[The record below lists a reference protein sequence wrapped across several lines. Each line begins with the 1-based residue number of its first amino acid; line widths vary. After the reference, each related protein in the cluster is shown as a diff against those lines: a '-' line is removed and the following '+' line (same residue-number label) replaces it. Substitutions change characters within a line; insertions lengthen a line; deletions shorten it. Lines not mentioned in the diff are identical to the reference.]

1 MNIAYIYLQIYRL
14 FDSVTP
20 LAADCGDLSNAACCQ
35 GDDCGMY
42 LFPGEKK
49 VYDLLNPEWV
59 KIEKSDFKYT
69 YKRKKKSLYIAFCN
83 ENCDRF
89 QRPLA
94 CRIFPLTPVLS
105 DDGKLDIIIDPRSK
119 SICPL
124 GQAFTLDDFEPQFVK
139 NVRKTFIMLCKNKE
153 FSKFMVE
160 YTKYI
165 KDFQKFI

>member
-1 MNIAYIYLQIYRL
+1 MNSAYIYLQLYKL
-14 FDSVTP
+14 FDNCTP
-20 LAADCGDLSNAACCQ
+20 VKVDCGQLCSAACCK
-35 GDDCGMY
+35 GTDCGMY

-94 CRIFPLTPVLS
+94 CRIFPLTPILS

-124 GQAFTLDDFEPQFVK
+124 GQAFTLDDFEPQFIK
-139 NVRKTFIMLCKNKE
+139 NVRKAFIMLCKNKE